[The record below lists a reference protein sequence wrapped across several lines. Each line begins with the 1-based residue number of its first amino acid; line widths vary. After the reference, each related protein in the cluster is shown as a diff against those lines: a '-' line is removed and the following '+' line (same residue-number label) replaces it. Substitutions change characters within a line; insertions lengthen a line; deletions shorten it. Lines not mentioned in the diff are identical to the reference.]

1 MTCTVNK
8 QSFPWTRNQAQ
19 IAKELKSNVEWD
31 ARSGGGVG
39 KKNGAQQPVTK
50 DRKTGGVEERA
61 RDHPVG
67 MTGATERGE
76 KRRER

>member
-1 MTCTVNK
+1 MQGAV
-8 QSFPWTRNQAQ
+8 
-19 IAKELKSNVEWD
+19 
-31 ARSGGGVG
+31 GGVG

>member
-1 MTCTVNK
+1 MEFNAE
-8 QSFPWTRNQAQ
+8 Q
-19 IAKELKSNVEWD
+19 D
-31 ARSGGGVG
+31 AGG
-39 KKNGAQQPVTK
+39 KKRKRNGTQQPVTK
-50 DRKTGGVEERA
+50 DRKTAGVEERA

>member
-1 MTCTVNK
+1 MRGDGRRGGVGGGGLRGGGC
-8 QSFPWTRNQAQ
+8 WGG
-19 IAKELKSNVEWD
+19 L
-31 ARSGGGVG
+31 GGGV
-39 KKNGAQQPVTK
+39 QQPVTK

>member
-1 MTCTVNK
+1 MNVAKIKSVQSSGVK
-8 QSFPWTRNQAQ
+8 QGAGCNTAKKKKKERN
-19 IAKELKSNVEWD
+19 
-31 ARSGGGVG
+31 GT
-39 KKNGAQQPVTK
+39 QQPVTK
-50 DRKTGGVEERA
+50 DRKTAGLEEST